1 VTHKLGLQEE
11 DETAFEAAQAVAASS
26 TPMMAQ
32 YWEIKRAH
40 HGYLLFYR
48 MGDFYEL
55 FFDDAVIAA
64 ETLDIALTRRGK
76 HQGADIPMCGV
87 PVHAAESYLERLIRA
102 GHKVAI
108 CEQTEDPAAAKKRGS
123 KSVVARE
130 VVRLVTPGTLTEDQ
144 LLDPRRANVLAALAR
159 VQGAYAIAAVELA
172 GGAIAVSECP
182 GAALAAVVA
191 RTAPSEFLV
200 PDSLAED
207 ATVAA
212 LVKELGPRA
221 TLLPA
226 SSFAVDGG
234 ERALKTLYG
243 VSALDGFGSFT
254 RPEIAAAGAL
264 AQYLDLTQ
272 KGRLPPL
279 QPLRREEDQAF
290 LLIDPATRRN
300 LELVET
306 LEGQRRGSLL
316 DVIDHSVTAAGGR
329 KIAQWLLS
337 PLTRIPA
344 IAARQDAIAF
354 LKDEDRLRDSL
365 RAALKRAPDMGRAL
379 TRLALGRGGPRDLG
393 ALRDGLAAGFALPQM
408 QGLTQPSSEIVSAL
422 EHFAAMEGPL
432 RALAARLDALL
443 ELELPLIARDGGF
456 IRPQADDKLDAA
468 RALRDDSRRVIAALE
483 ARLKTETGIGSLK
496 IRHNAV
502 LGYFIETTQVHAE
515 KLTPAAGYIHRQTM
529 AGAMRFTTGEL
540 SALASR
546 IADAAGEALSIELAH
561 FEALCGQVRAAASA
575 LAAAADALATL
586 DAYAGLAELAAQ
598 TGAVRP
604 HLDESLN
611 FRIVRG
617 RHPTVEA
624 ALKRDGQRQGF
635 VPNDCDL
642 SPGGAGRLW
651 LVTGPNMAGKSTF
664 LRQQAILTI
673 LAQMGAFVPAAEARI
688 GVVDRLFSRVG
699 AADDL
704 ARGRSTFM
712 VEMVETATI
721 LNLATPRSL
730 VILDEIGRG
739 TATYDGLSI
748 AWAAIEHLHGVNKS
762 RALFATHYHELT
774 QLAGTLPG
782 VACVTAQVKEWKGGI
797 VFLHSI
803 APGAA
808 ERSYGIQV
816 AKLAGLPPT
825 VVARAQAILA
835 SLEKTGRAGKKLSL
849 ADDMPLFA
857 DLLSAPPPPAPVAEL
872 SAVEQELKA
881 LDVDSLT
888 PRQALEALYKLK
900 SMSS

>member
-1 VTHKLGLQEE
+1 
-11 DETAFEAAQAVAASS
+11 
-26 TPMMAQ
+26 
-32 YWEIKRAH
+32 
-40 HGYLLFYR
+40 
-48 MGDFYEL
+48 
-55 FFDDAVIAA
+55 
-64 ETLDIALTRRGK
+64 
-76 HQGADIPMCGV
+76 
-87 PVHAAESYLERLIRA
+87 
-102 GHKVAI
+102 
-108 CEQTEDPAAAKKRGS
+108 
-123 KSVVARE
+123 
-130 VVRLVTPGTLTEDQ
+130 
-144 LLDPRRANVLAALAR
+144 
-159 VQGAYAIAAVELA
+159 
-172 GGAIAVSECP
+172 
-182 GAALAAVVA
+182 
-191 RTAPSEFLV
+191 
-200 PDSLAED
+200 
-207 ATVAA
+207 
-212 LVKELGPRA
+212 
-221 TLLPA
+221 
-226 SSFAVDGG
+226 
-234 ERALKTLYG
+234 
-243 VSALDGFGSFT
+243 
-254 RPEIAAAGAL
+254 
-264 AQYLDLTQ
+264 
-272 KGRLPPL
+272 
-279 QPLRREEDQAF
+279 
-290 LLIDPATRRN
+290 
-300 LELVET
+300 
-306 LEGQRRGSLL
+306 
-316 DVIDHSVTAAGGR
+316 
-329 KIAQWLLS
+329 LS
-337 PLTRIPA
+337 
-344 IAARQDAIAF
+344 
-354 LKDEDRLRDSL
+354 
-365 RAALKRAPDMGRAL
+365 
-379 TRLALGRGGPRDLG
+379 
-393 ALRDGLAAGFALPQM
+393 
-408 QGLTQPSSEIVSAL
+408 
-422 EHFAAMEGPL
+422 HFASAEGPL

-456 IRPQADDKLDAA
+456 IRPQADEKLDAA

-502 LGYFIETTQVHAE
+502 LGYFIETTQIHAE

-529 AGAMRFTTGEL
+529 AGAMRFTTAEL
-540 SALASR
+540 SELASR
-546 IADAAGEALSIELAH
+546 IADAAGEALSLELAH
-561 FEALCGQVRAAASA
+561 FEALCGQVRGAASA
-575 LAAAADALATL
+575 LALAADALASL
-586 DAYAGLAELAAQ
+586 DAYAGLAEVAAE
-598 TGAVRP
+598 TGGVRP
-604 HLDESLN
+604 VLCDGLE
-611 FRIVRG
+611 FQIVRG

-624 ALKRDGQRQGF
+624 ALKRDGAQGF

-816 AKLAGLPPT
+816 AKLAGLPAS

-835 SLEKTGRAGKKLSL
+835 SLEKSGRAGKKLSL

-857 DLLSAPPPPAPVAEL
+857 DLLSAPPAPPAEP
-872 SAVEQELKA
+872 SAVELELKS
-881 LDVDSLT
+881 LDLDSLT
-888 PRQALEALYKLK
+888 PRQALEALYRLK
-900 SMSS
+900 GALT

>member
-1 VTHKLGLQEE
+1 LTG
-11 DETAFEAAQAVAASS
+11 
-26 TPMMAQ
+26 
-32 YWEIKRAH
+32 
-40 HGYLLFYR
+40 G
-48 MGDFYEL
+48 
-55 FFDDAVIAA
+55 
-64 ETLDIALTRRGK
+64 ALT
-76 HQGADIPMCGV
+76 
-87 PVHAAESYLERLIRA
+87 
-102 GHKVAI
+102 VA
-108 CEQTEDPAAAKKRGS
+108 
-123 KSVVARE
+123 
-130 VVRLVTPGTLTEDQ
+130 
-144 LLDPRRANVLAALAR
+144 
-159 VQGAYAIAAVELA
+159 
-172 GGAIAVSECP
+172 ECP
-182 GAALAAVVA
+182 GAGLAASIARLAPSEVLVPDALAADPA
-191 RTAPSEFLV
+191 
-200 PDSLAED
+200 
-207 ATVAA
+207 VAA

-226 SSFAVDGG
+226 SSFSVEGG

-254 RPEIAAAGAL
+254 RAEIAAAGAL

-279 QPLRREEDQAF
+279 QPLRREEDQAY

-316 DVIDHSVTAAGGR
+316 DVVDRSVTAAGGR
-329 KIAQWLLS
+329 KLAQWLLS
-337 PLTRIPA
+337 PLTRIPE
-344 IAARQDAIAF
+344 IAARQDAVAF
-354 LKDEDRLRDSL
+354 FKDDDRLRDAV

-379 TRLALGRGGPRDLG
+379 ARLALGRGGPRDLG
-393 ALRDGLAAGFALPQM
+393 ALRDGLAAGFALPEAR
-408 QGLTQPSSEIVSAL
+408 GLSSSPAAVSAAL
-422 EHFAAMEGPL
+422 AHFAGLDGPL
-432 RALAARLDALL
+432 RALHARLDALL
-443 ELELPLIARDGGF
+443 EVELPLLARDGGF
-456 IRPQADDKLDAA
+456 VRPGPDQKLDAA

-483 ARLKTETGIGSLK
+483 ARLKSETGIGSLK

-502 LGYFIETTQVHAE
+502 LGYFIEATQIHAE

-529 AGAMRFTTGEL
+529 AGAMRFTTAEL
-540 SALASR
+540 SDLASR
-546 IADAAGEALSIELAH
+546 IADAAGEALALETSH
-561 FEALCGQVRAAASA
+561 FDALCAEVRAAASDLA
-575 LAAAADALATL
+575 LAADALATL
-586 DAYAGLAELAAQ
+586 DALAGLAHGAAE

-604 HLDESLN
+604 VLDDSLD
-611 FRIVRG
+611 FKIVRG
-617 RHPTVEA
+617 RHPAVEA
-624 ALKRDGQRQGF
+624 ALKRDGAQGF

-673 LAQMGAFVPAAEARI
+673 LAQMGAFVSAAEARI

-774 QLAGTLPG
+774 QLAGALPG

-816 AKLAGLPPT
+816 AKLAGLPPS
-825 VVARAQAILA
+825 VIARAQAILS
-835 SLEKTGRAGKKLSL
+835 SLEKSGRAGKKLSL
-849 ADDMPLFA
+849 ADDLPLFA
-857 DLLSAPPPPAPVAEL
+857 DLMSAPPPAPVPPP
-872 SAVEQELKA
+872 SAVEEALRA
-881 LDVDSLT
+881 LDVDGLS
-888 PRQALEALYKLK
+888 PREALEALYSLK
-900 SMSS
+900 SKL

>member
-1 VTHKLGLQEE
+1 MTHKLSLTEE
-11 DETAFEAAQAVAASS
+11 DEVAFEAAPPVDAPS

-32 YWEIKRAH
+32 YWQIKRAH

-55 FFDDAVIAA
+55 FFDDAVTAA

-108 CEQTEDPAAAKKRGS
+108 CEQTEDPALAKKRGA

-130 VVRLVTPGTLTEDQ
+130 VIRLVTPGTLTEDQ

-159 VQGAYAIAAVELA
+159 VQGVYSVAFVELT
-172 GGAIAVSECP
+172 GGAMSVSECS
-182 GAALAAVVA
+182 GAALASVVA
-191 RTAPSEFLV
+191 RVAPSEFLV
-200 PDSLAED
+200 ADGLAED
-207 ATVAA
+207 PAAAA
-212 LVKELGPRA
+212 LVKDLGPRA
-221 TLLPA
+221 TLLPS
-226 SSFAVDGG
+226 SSFSVEGG

-254 RPEIAAAGAL
+254 RAEIAAAGAL

-279 QPLRREEDQAF
+279 QPLRREEDQAY

-300 LELVET
+300 LELVES

-329 KIAQWLLS
+329 KLAQWLLA

-344 IAARQDAIAF
+344 IAARQDAVAF
-354 LKDEDRLRDSL
+354 FKEDDRLRDAV
-365 RAALKRAPDMGRAL
+365 RIALKRAPDMGRAL

-393 ALRDGLAAGFALPQM
+393 ALRDGLAAGFALPEM
-408 QGLTQPSSEIVSAL
+408 RGLTDPPCEVVIAL
-422 EHFAAMEGPL
+422 DHFAAPDGPL
-432 RALAARLDALL
+432 RALAARLDGLL
-443 ELELPLIARDGGF
+443 EVELPLIARDGGF
-456 IRPQADDKLDAA
+456 IRPQADDRLDAA

-502 LGYFIETTQVHAE
+502 LGYFIETTQIHAE
-515 KLTPAAGYIHRQTM
+515 KLSPAAGYIHRQTM
-529 AGAMRFTTGEL
+529 AGAMRFTTAEL
-540 SALASR
+540 SELASR

-561 FEALCGQVRAAASA
+561 FEALCGQVRATATA
-575 LAAAADALATL
+575 LAMAADALAAL
-586 DAYAGLAELAAQ
+586 DAFAGLAHLAVE

-604 HLDESLN
+604 HLDEGLD
-611 FRIVRG
+611 FKIVRG

-624 ALKRDGQRQGF
+624 ALKRDGAQGF

-762 RALFATHYHELT
+762 RALFATHYHEMT

-782 VACVTAQVKEWKGGI
+782 VVCVTAQVKEWKGGI

-816 AKLAGLPPT
+816 AKLAGLPAS

-835 SLEKTGRAGKKLSL
+835 SLEKSGRAGKKLSL

-857 DLLSAPPPPAPVAEL
+857 ELLSAPPPPAPPAEP
-872 SAVEQELKA
+872 SAVELELRA

-888 PRQALEALYKLK
+888 PRQALEALYRLK
-900 SMSS
+900 SLGY

>member
-1 VTHKLGLQEE
+1 VTHKRALQEE
-11 DETAFEAAQAVAASS
+11 DEEAFEAAPAAAAPS

-40 HGYLLFYR
+40 QGYLLFYR

-55 FFDDAVIAA
+55 FFDDAIAAA

-87 PVHAAESYLERLIRA
+87 PVHTAESYLERLIRA

-108 CEQTEDPAAAKKRGS
+108 CEQTEDPALAKKRGA

-130 VVRLVTPGTLTEDQ
+130 VVRVVTPGTLTEDQ

-159 VQGAYAIAAVELA
+159 VQGAYAVASVELA
-172 GGAIAVSECP
+172 GGALSVAECA
-182 GAALAAVVA
+182 GAALASVVA
-191 RTAPSEFLV
+191 RAAPSEFLV
-200 PDSLAED
+200 PEALALD
-207 ATVAA
+207 PAVAT
-212 LVKELGPRA
+212 LVKDLGPRA

-226 SSFAVDGG
+226 SSFSVEGG
-234 ERALKTLYG
+234 ERALKALYG
-243 VSALDGFGSFT
+243 VSALDGFGHFT
-254 RPEIAAAGAL
+254 RAEIAAAGAL

-290 LLIDPATRRN
+290 LQIDPATRRN
-300 LELVET
+300 LELAET
-306 LEGQRRGSLL
+306 LDGARRGSLL
-316 DVIDHSVTAAGGR
+316 DAIDRSVTAAGGR
-329 KIAQWLLS
+329 KISQWLLA
-337 PLTRIPA
+337 PLTRLSA
-344 IAARQDAIAF
+344 IVARQDSVAHF
-354 LKDEDRLRDSL
+354 KDDDRMRDAM

-379 TRLALGRGGPRDLG
+379 TRLTLGRGGPRDLG
-393 ALRDGLAAGFALPQM
+393 ALRDGLAAGFALPQAR
-408 QGLTQPSSEIVSAL
+408 GLAGPPPAVLEAL
-422 EHFAAMEGPL
+422 SHFAAADGAL
-432 RALAARLDALL
+432 RALAARLDAVL
-443 ELELPLIARDGGF
+443 ELELPIIARDGGF
-456 IRPQADDKLDAA
+456 IRPGADERLDAA

-502 LGYFIETTQVHAE
+502 LGYFIEATQIHAE

-529 AGAMRFTTGEL
+529 AGAMRFTTAEL
-540 SALASR
+540 SDLASR
-546 IADAAGEALSIELAH
+546 IADAAGEALAIELSH
-561 FEALCGQVRAAASA
+561 FEALCAQVRSASSA
-575 LAAAADALATL
+575 LALAADALATL
-586 DAYAGLAELAAQ
+586 DAYAGMAEWAAE
-598 TGAVRP
+598 TGGVRP
-604 HLDESLN
+604 VLSDGLE
-611 FRIVRG
+611 FQIVRG

-624 ALKRDGQRQGF
+624 ALKRDGAQGF

-774 QLAGTLPG
+774 QLAGALPG

-816 AKLAGLPPT
+816 AKLAGLPPS

-835 SLEKTGRAGKKLSL
+835 SLEKSGRAGKKLSL

-857 DLLSAPPPPAPVAEL
+857 DLLSAPPPPAPPAEP
-872 SAVEQELKA
+872 SAVELELKS
-881 LDVDSLT
+881 LDLDSLT
-888 PRQALEALYKLK
+888 PRQALEALYRLK
-900 SMSS
+900 GRVS